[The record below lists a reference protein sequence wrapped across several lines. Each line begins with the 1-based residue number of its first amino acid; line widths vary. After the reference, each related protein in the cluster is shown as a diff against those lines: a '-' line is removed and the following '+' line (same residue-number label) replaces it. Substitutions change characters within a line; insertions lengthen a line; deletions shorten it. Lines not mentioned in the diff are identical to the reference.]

1 MKEQHSEMNKRYLA
15 AKRALFDR
23 AFGAHLNPEQCRAVF
38 TVKGPLLV
46 LAGAGSGKTTVLV
59 NRISYVIKYG
69 NAYFSDYVPEGLSE
83 DDLAAI
89 EEAKKLT
96 PEEIEEILPQFITE
110 PCPPWSVLAITFTNK
125 AANEIK
131 ERLVRS
137 FQDEEMA
144 KAIWAGTFH
153 SICMRILRKFG
164 DKVGL
169 REGFSIYDTD
179 DKKRLVSMCMKEL
192 EIDEKRL
199 SSKVVC
205 NQISAAK
212 DKLQL
217 PDDIEDS
224 RDPRARDIIQIY
236 KLYQK
241 RLSEY
246 NAVDFDDI
254 IMKTVHLLEEDRA
267 VREYYQNKFKYVLV
281 DEYQDTNYAQFVLT
295 KILAD
300 GHRNIMVVGDDDQSI
315 YKFRGATIENI
326 LNFDKTYEDA
336 TVVKLEQNYRS
347 TANIL
352 EAANAVI
359 RHNDDRHDKK
369 LWCDRGD
376 GSKIVLREVEDQN
389 AEGRYIID
397 RITRCAQAEG
407 RKYSDFAVLY
417 RINALGRSLQ
427 TTFAKSG
434 VPYRVLGD
442 MGFYDRKEIKDIFA
456 YLSVFYSADDNL
468 RLKRIINEPKRKI
481 GDKAVET
488 IEEIASLMGTSMY
501 NVIKNAD
508 EYTAL
513 AKNAPKLREF
523 AEIFEGMRDVT
534 LPSEAIEKL
543 AVRSGYMDM
552 LRAEG
557 FEGETKIENV
567 QEFIS
572 AAVEYEKRCE
582 ESEVEPTMSGFLEEI
597 SLISDVD
604 KYDANADA
612 VVLMTVHSAKGLE
625 FPVVFLAGMEDGIFP
640 STQNIGEPSEM
651 SEERR
656 LAYVAITRAKDQLY
670 ITHAKNRL
678 MYGKSAYNPL
688 SRFVKMEIPPHLL
701 EFDRPRPAP
710 PRAQYGQYGQRPMS
724 QSRQPERSYF
734 REFNRP
740 VEIGSTPKPKPQAGK
755 SGAAQYGI
763 TKMDAGTRVRHSI
776 FGAGTIL
783 SSRDMGGDV
792 LYEVKF
798 DSGEVK
804 KLMATFARLEKI

>member
-1 MKEQHSEMNKRYLA
+1 MKNRYLS
-15 AKRALFDR
+15 AKRALFDKVYS
-23 AFGAHLNPEQCRAVF
+23 AFLNPEQSRAVF
-38 TVKGPLLV
+38 TIKGPLLV

-59 NRISYVIKYG
+59 NRISYIIKYG
-69 NAYFSDYVPEGLSE
+69 NAYFSNFVPEGITE
-83 DDLAAI
+83 DDVLALENAI
-89 EEAKKLT
+89 SLS
-96 PEEIEEILPQFITE
+96 PDEISEILPQFITE

-131 ERLVRS
+131 ERLVKTFR
-137 FQDEEMA
+137 DEEMA

-164 DKVGL
+164 DRVGL

-179 DKKRLVSMCMKEL
+179 DKKRLVTMCMKEI

-199 SSKVVC
+199 APKVVC
-205 NQISAAK
+205 SKISEAK
-212 DKLQL
+212 DTLKY
-217 PDDIEDS
+217 PDDMEDS
-224 RDPRARDIIQIY
+224 RDPRARDIIEVY

-241 RLSEY
+241 RMSEY

-254 IMKTVHLLEEDRA
+254 IMKAVELLQQERD

-295 KILAD
+295 KILSD
-300 GHRNIMVVGDDDQSI
+300 GDEKNIMVVGDDDQSI

-326 LNFDKTYEDA
+326 LNFDKTYDDA

-347 TANIL
+347 TGNIL
-352 EAANAVI
+352 AAANAVI
-359 RHNDDRHDKK
+359 RNNGDRHDKK
-369 LWCDRGD
+369 LWCDKGD
-376 GSKIVLREVEDQN
+376 GAKIVLREVEDQN

-397 RITRCAQAEG
+397 RITKSIREEG
-407 RKYSDFAVLY
+407 RRYSDFAILY
-417 RINALGRSLQ
+417 RVNALGRSLQ

-456 YLSVFYSADDNL
+456 YLSVFYSAEDNL

-481 GDKAVET
+481 GPTAVDN
-488 IEEIASLMGTSMY
+488 IEQLASLMGTSMY
-501 NVIKNAD
+501 SIIKNASD
-508 EYTAL
+508 YSVL
-513 AKNAPKLREF
+513 SKYQDKLLEF
-523 AEIFEGMRDVT
+523 AEIFEGIRDVK
-534 LPSEAIEKL
+534 LPSVAIEQL
-543 AVRSGYMDM
+543 FARSGYRDM
-552 LRAEG
+552 LVAEG

-567 QEFIS
+567 EEFIS

-582 ESEVEPTMSGFLEEI
+582 ESEIEPTMSGFLEEI

-604 KYDANADA
+604 KYDDKADA

-640 STQNIGEPSEM
+640 SIQNIGEPSEM

-656 LAYVAITRAKDQLY
+656 LAYVAITRAKEKLFV
-670 ITHAKNRL
+670 THAKCRL
-678 MYGKSAYNPL
+678 MYGKSAYNML
-688 SRFVKMEIPPHLL
+688 SRFIKEEVPPHLI

-710 PRAQYGQYGQRPMS
+710 PRANAYQRPVS
-724 QSRQPERSYF
+724 QQRPQEHSYF

-740 VEIGSTPKPKPQAGK
+740 VDIGNSQKPKPLAGK

-763 TKMDAGTRVRHSI
+763 VRFDAGQRVRHAMFGEGSI
-776 FGAGTIL
+776 V

-792 LYEVKF
+792 LYEVRF
-798 DSGEVK
+798 DSGETK
-804 KLMATFARLEKI
+804 KLMATFAKLEKI